1 MYKLSKKKK
10 KENDF
15 IFFQIIFWGKI
26 SLYCILWRCRSSI
39 VLKLTTFDFILFFI
53 FNLIISIDI
62 ISILILY
69 SLVLVI
75 LKVQAYVL
83 FDVGNKDDAGLP
95 LVVSGVVNSGLEFNA
110 FLSYG
115 LVASLCWFRASLLK
129 DKLFFELFIS
139 DGI

>member
-1 MYKLSKKKK
+1 
-10 KENDF
+10 
-15 IFFQIIFWGKI
+15 
-26 SLYCILWRCRSSI
+26 
-39 VLKLTTFDFILFFI
+39 LTTFDFILFFI

-115 LVASLCWFRASLLK
+115 LVASLC
-129 DKLFFELFIS
+129 
-139 DGI
+139 

>member
-1 MYKLSKKKK
+1 M
-10 KENDF
+10 
-15 IFFQIIFWGKI
+15 
-26 SLYCILWRCRSSI
+26 
-39 VLKLTTFDFILFFI
+39 TTFDFVLLFI
-53 FNLIISIDI
+53 FNLIISIDVV
-62 ISILILY
+62 SILILY

-95 LVVSGVVNSGLEFNA
+95 LVGSRVVNSGLEFNA

-115 LVASLCWFRASLLK
+115 LVASLCGFRASLLK
-129 DKLFFELFIS
+129 DKLFFKLFIS